1 MIICKKGESM
11 IVNDRASYE
20 APTDLHVAKV
30 IEKETVEDNQV
41 WLTSVDNPFDP
52 FTDFDNW
59 YRYDTEKGYYTAGLI
74 ARFTDADSFDLS
86 DNDYASE
93 IEQAV
98 ERALETDLEGRLFKV
113 VRINGE
119 TKPSIH
125 PRFPKDETT
134 SVEGTKND
142 SNSNKE

>member
-1 MIICKKGESM
+1 MNTYKKGESM

-134 SVEGTKND
+134 SVEETKND

>member
-1 MIICKKGESM
+1 MNTYKKGESM

-86 DNDYASE
+86 DKDYAEE
-93 IEQAV
+93 IEKAV

-113 VRINGE
+113 VRINGQ